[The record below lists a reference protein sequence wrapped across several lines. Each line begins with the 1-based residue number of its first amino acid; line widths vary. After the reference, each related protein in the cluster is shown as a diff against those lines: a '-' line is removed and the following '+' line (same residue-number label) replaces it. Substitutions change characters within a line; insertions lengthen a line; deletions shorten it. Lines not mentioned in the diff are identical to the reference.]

1 MLVLYFFVNGG
12 YDRNQSIVG
21 GTSMK
26 KKVLV
31 LLVVA
36 VLAVAPAMAASYR
49 GSAEEGS
56 VGVGINLGTNT
67 GLGLKFGMGKFDI
80 FADVGLDAWHIGSD
94 GVGLGG
100 DVGVSYEVYDIDLGG
115 KHHMPVTVGLMFP
128 LGFVIHDNGFD
139 FDLGVAVQAGLE
151 YQIPDVPLSFYLRL
165 GVGPGFTFGSSG
177 FHMYPAWSA
186 ALGML
191 YVF

>member
-1 MLVLYFFVNGG
+1 
-12 YDRNQSIVG
+12 
-21 GTSMK
+21 MK

-36 VLAVAPAMAASYR
+36 VLAVAPAMAADYR

-115 KHHMPVTVGLMFP
+115 KHHMPITVGLMVP
-128 LGFVIHDNGFD
+128 MGFFFGNNFSMN
-139 FDLGVAVQAGLE
+139 LGVVIQAGLE
-151 YQIPDVPLSFYLRL
+151 YQFPEVPILLYLRL
-165 GVGPGFTFGSSG
+165 GGGIDMKIVGDWTLGGLFAGSIG
-177 FHMYPAWSA
+177 
-186 ALGML
+186 ALWM
-191 YVF
+191 F

>member
-1 MLVLYFFVNGG
+1 MLVLYFFGNGG

-36 VLAVAPAMAASYR
+36 VLAVAPAMAADYR
-49 GSAEEGS
+49 GSAEDGS

-115 KHHMPVTVGLMFP
+115 KHHMPITVGLMVP
-128 LGFVIHDNGFD
+128 MGFFFGQNFSMN
-139 FDLGVAVQAGLE
+139 LGVVIQAGLE
-151 YQIPDVPLSFYLRL
+151 YQFPEVPILLYLRL
-165 GVGPGFTFGSSG
+165 GGGIDMKIVGDWTLGGLFAGSIG
-177 FHMYPAWSA
+177 
-186 ALGML
+186 ALWM
-191 YVF
+191 F

>member
-1 MLVLYFFVNGG
+1 MLVLYFFGNGG

-36 VLAVAPAMAASYR
+36 VLAVAPAMAADYR
-49 GSAEEGS
+49 GSTEDGS

-115 KHHMPVTVGLMFP
+115 KHHMPITVGLMVP
-128 LGFVIHDNGFD
+128 MGFFFGNNFSMN
-139 FDLGVAVQAGLE
+139 LGVVIQAGLE
-151 YQIPDVPLSFYLRL
+151 YQFPEVPILLYLRL
-165 GVGPGFTFGSSG
+165 GGGIDMKIVGDWTLGGLFAGSIG
-177 FHMYPAWSA
+177 
-186 ALGML
+186 ALWM
-191 YVF
+191 F

>member
-115 KHHMPVTVGLMFP
+115 KHHMPVTVGLMVP
-128 LGFVIHDNGFD
+128 MGFFFGNSFSMN
-139 FDLGVAVQAGLE
+139 LGVVIQAGLE
-151 YQIPDVPLSFYLRL
+151 YQFPEVPILLYLRL
-165 GVGPGFTFGSSG
+165 GGGIDMKIVGDWMLGGLFAGSIG
-177 FHMYPAWSA
+177 
-186 ALGML
+186 ALWM
-191 YVF
+191 F

>member
-1 MLVLYFFVNGG
+1 MLVLYFFGNGG

-36 VLAVAPAMAASYR
+36 VLAVAPAMAADYR
-49 GSAEEGS
+49 GSTEDGS

-80 FADVGLDAWHIGSD
+80 FADVGLDAWHISSD
-94 GVGLGG
+94 GFGLGG

-115 KHHMPVTVGLMFP
+115 KHHMPITVGLMVP
-128 LGFVIHDNGFD
+128 MGFFFGNNFSMN
-139 FDLGVAVQAGLE
+139 LGVVIQAGLE
-151 YQIPDVPLSFYLRL
+151 YQFPEVPILLYLRL
-165 GVGPGFTFGSSG
+165 GGGIDMKIVGDWTLGGLFAGSIG
-177 FHMYPAWSA
+177 
-186 ALGML
+186 ALWM
-191 YVF
+191 F

>member
-36 VLAVAPAMAASYR
+36 VLAVAPAMAAGYR

-80 FADVGLDAWHIGSD
+80 FADVGLDAWHISSD

-115 KHHMPVTVGLMFP
+115 KHHMPITVGLMVP
-128 LGFVIHDNGFD
+128 MGFFFGNSFSMN
-139 FDLGVAVQAGLE
+139 LGVVIQAGLE
-151 YQIPDVPLSFYLRL
+151 YQFPEVPILLYLRL
-165 GVGPGFTFGSSG
+165 GGGIDMKIVGDWMLGGLFAGSIG
-177 FHMYPAWSA
+177 
-186 ALGML
+186 ALWM
-191 YVF
+191 F

>member
-115 KHHMPVTVGLMFP
+115 KHHMPITVGLMVP
-128 LGFVIHDNGFD
+128 MGFFFGNNFSMN
-139 FDLGVAVQAGLE
+139 LGVVIQAGLE
-151 YQIPDVPLSFYLRL
+151 YQFPEVPILLYLRL
-165 GVGPGFTFGSSG
+165 GGGIDMKIVGDWTLGGLFAGSIG
-177 FHMYPAWSA
+177 
-186 ALGML
+186 ALWM
-191 YVF
+191 F

>member
-1 MLVLYFFVNGG
+1 MLVLYFFGNGG

-36 VLAVAPAMAASYR
+36 VLAVAPAMAADYR
-49 GSAEEGS
+49 GSTEDGS

-115 KHHMPVTVGLMFP
+115 KHHMPITVGLMVP
-128 LGFVIHDNGFD
+128 MGFFFGQNFSMN
-139 FDLGVAVQAGLE
+139 LGVVIQAGLE
-151 YQIPDVPLSFYLRL
+151 YQFPEVPILLYLRL
-165 GVGPGFTFGSSG
+165 GGGIDMKIVGDWTLGGLFAGSIG
-177 FHMYPAWSA
+177 
-186 ALGML
+186 ALWM
-191 YVF
+191 F

>member
-1 MLVLYFFVNGG
+1 MLVLYFFVNDG

-115 KHHMPVTVGLMFP
+115 KHHMPVTVGLMVP
-128 LGFVIHDNGFD
+128 MGFFFGNSFSMN
-139 FDLGVAVQAGLE
+139 LGVVIQAGLE
-151 YQIPDVPLSFYLRL
+151 YQFPEVPILLYLRL
-165 GVGPGFTFGSSG
+165 GGGIDMKIVGDWMLGGLFAGSIG
-177 FHMYPAWSA
+177 
-186 ALGML
+186 ALWM
-191 YVF
+191 F